1 MAHTVYVTRTASVT
15 YVAEVD
21 LPLDEIKA
29 RCGKY
34 GFDDEGLELDWD
46 VSRLSAFDSVEA
58 YQITHEVAR
67 MIENKRVIDEVTD
80 AEWELN

>member
-1 MAHTVYVTRTASVT
+1 MAHAVYVTRTASVT

-34 GFDDEGLELDWD
+34 GFDDEGLELHWD
-46 VSRLSAFDSVEA
+46 VFRLSAYDSAEA
-58 YQITHEVAR
+58 YQITHEVVR